1 MVNDSFG
8 LFKRP
13 KKLKIATDP
22 ILRQMHLINRERIW
36 MKSSDHF
43 RVPRPFYR
51 LKTKSTLSGPH
62 FATIAKF
69 QWFSKAPSPLNG
81 MVRVK
86 PLGSMVFRWFWCQA
100 TIGFNGFQWLS
111 SIDPTMEWLHTI
123 VEVYLEVIW
132 TFSLRASWNGC
143 ILKQNKILWS
153 VKLTTK
159 NIYFYKATTKTILIL
174 VDTGYGT
181 YIQHISGPPCIL
193 QM

>member
-1 MVNDSFG
+1 MVIFSQRWDGNDFFWGYHCYRWFFDGFDTTEPSPLNVFFTDWPLTSMVFQWFSTNSGTMVNDGFG

-13 KKLKIATDP
+13 KKLKIARDP
-22 ILRQMHLINRERIW
+22 ILGQTHLINRERLW

-43 RVPRPFYR
+43 RGPRPFYR

-69 QWFSKAPSPLNG
+69 QWFSKAPFPLNG

-111 SIDPTMEWLHTI
+111 GIGPTVEWLHTI
-123 VEVYLEVIW
+123 VEV
-132 TFSLRASWNGC
+132 
-143 ILKQNKILWS
+143 
-153 VKLTTK
+153 
-159 NIYFYKATTKTILIL
+159 
-174 VDTGYGT
+174 
-181 YIQHISGPPCIL
+181 
-193 QM
+193 

>member
-1 MVNDSFG
+1 MVFQWFYFYWTITIECFFTDWPLTSMVFQWFSTNSGTMVNDGFS

-13 KKLKIATDP
+13 KKLKIARDP
-22 ILRQMHLINRERIW
+22 ILGQTHLINRERVW

-43 RVPRPFYR
+43 RVPGPFCR
-51 LKTKSTLSGPH
+51 LTTKSTLLAPH

-81 MVRVK
+81 MVRIK

-123 VEVYLEVIW
+123 VEVYLW
-132 TFSLRASWNGC
+132 
-143 ILKQNKILWS
+143 
-153 VKLTTK
+153 
-159 NIYFYKATTKTILIL
+159 
-174 VDTGYGT
+174 
-181 YIQHISGPPCIL
+181 
-193 QM
+193 